1 MTPHVVLN
9 DYPHRLTKNEG
20 KWISKI
26 PIFKHFSEL
35 AKIWKCSLASSKFQ
49 FSTSFM
55 NLEKLGYTAQDQHLR
70 IQILNLWMIG
80 KIYVLMFGQKAQKIY
95 ISSLCI

>member
-9 DYPHRLTKNEG
+9 DYPHRLTKNES

-55 NLEKLGYTAQDQHLR
+55 NLEKTWIHSARPTFEDPNFESMDDR
-70 IQILNLWMIG
+70 ENLCPNVWSKG
-80 KIYVLMFGQKAQKIY
+80 PEDIYF
-95 ISSLCI
+95 